1 MGLTSTSFLT
11 ATAAVAGVG
20 LLCVVL
26 LWPLAA
32 GRKIRHVVG
41 RFLMIAVSELLVIG
55 AFLVYINGYFGF
67 YSSWAELFGSG
78 KTHIVGIARVRAPD
92 AALLTI
98 TNEEVGPLVPGARFK
113 APRGPAM
120 AAGSGG
126 SGLYA
131 GVGGRA
137 DELAQ
142 TGELLQ
148 VSVNGE
154 RTGIAVTGAYV
165 YLPPQYFQPAYAHAK
180 FPAILALSGYP
191 GSSWSIIRRLK
202 LPSTEA
208 LMVSKG
214 KIRPSVLVM
223 MNSSVAMP
231 RDFECTNVP
240 AGPQVETFFAED
252 VPLAIERAF
261 RVQSGPDGWAALG
274 YSTGGF
280 CAVKIA
286 MMYPHQFSLAVSL
299 AGYYQALQDHT
310 TGNLYGSS
318 KGYREEN
325 SPDWRLRDLPAPPIS
340 VLVASS
346 VEGENTYRGTLHFV
360 SLVKPP
366 MRVYTLYLPQGGHNF
381 RTWGRELPQSLEW
394 LDQRMTPA
402 LPPATPTGQSSSSA
416 GG

>member
-1 MGLTSTSFLT
+1 VGLTSTSFLIGTT
-11 ATAAVAGVG
+11 AVAAVG
-20 LLCVVL
+20 LVCVVL

-32 GRKIRHVVG
+32 RRKIRHFVG

-78 KTHIVGIARVRAPD
+78 KTHIVGIARVRSPD

-113 APRGPAM
+113 APRRPAM
-120 AAGSGG
+120 AAGGNN
-126 SGLYA
+126 LYA

-137 DELAQ
+137 AELAQ

-148 VSVNGE
+148 VSINGE
-154 RTGIAVTGAYV
+154 HTGIAVTGAYV

-191 GSSWSIIRRLK
+191 GSSWSVIRRLK
-202 LPSTEA
+202 LPSTQA
-208 LMVSKG
+208 LMVAK
-214 KIRPSVLVM
+214 KEIRPSVLVM

-231 RDFECTNVP
+231 RDFECTNIP

-252 VPLAIERAF
+252 VPLAIEHSF
-261 RVQSGPDGWAALG
+261 RVQAGVGGWAALG

-299 AGYYQALQDHT
+299 AGYYQALQDRT

-318 KGYREEN
+318 KGYRDEN
-325 SPDWRLRDLPAPPIS
+325 SPDWRLRALPAPPIS

-346 VEGENTYRGTLHFV
+346 VEGENTYGGTLHFV
-360 SLVKPP
+360 SLVRPP

-394 LDQRMTPA
+394 LNQRMTPA
-402 LPPATPTGQSSSSA
+402 LAPSPAPSGSTSPSSA
-416 GG
+416 G